1 MGVTYVFLLYASN
14 ALYLLWD
21 HLEAPVMIKLPVFIR
36 LLYVVSAK
44 TCTYF
49 AAVSLLLLIFLGR
62 HRQHGKL

>member
-21 HLEAPVMIKLPVFIR
+21 HLEAPVMIKLLIFIR

-44 TCTYF
+44 TYT
-49 AAVSLLLLIFLGR
+49 LQL
-62 HRQHGKL
+62 